1 MAKKT
6 KISPRTHELIG
17 TYKYG
22 TPVSKRDLGRDG
34 KKAVKSALRDYAM
47 QNPETRKRIE
57 SAPTRRAKKNFEK
70 DLDQTAGSFWRDW
83 KNRNQK

>member
-1 MAKKT
+1 M
-6 KISPRTHELIG
+6 IG

-34 KKAVKSALRDYAM
+34 KKAIKKALRDYVM
-47 QNPETRKRIE
+47 KVPDIRKSVE
-57 SAPTRRAKKNFEK
+57 SAPTRRAKKNLEK

-83 KNRNQK
+83 KNRSQK